1 MTLRHFLTGLL
12 TLGMLMSNVPSA
24 DAAENSEDE
33 DFIDGVVE
41 EVPEDIYKWVQS
53 TARANYYF
61 NFRRMGYQIDADG
74 FINLD
79 VLLVPA
85 LFIYDDIQKEDVI
98 SKRRWRNKSREG
110 YDTLVGRADYLE
122 FRLTDGTVQVTE
134 RVDLDEQWGTL
145 DTDRSGEPIELSG
158 MSRGSVECKFYR
170 AILLYAKQHNSEII
184 ANSSGKLSPKD
195 RKLSEDEM
203 PIMKLDL
210 P

>member
-1 MTLRHFLTGLL
+1 MTIRYLLPGLALVGLL
-12 TLGMLMSNVPSA
+12 FMNAPVEAQETDN
-24 DAAENSEDE
+24 

-61 NFRRMGYQIDADG
+61 NFRRMSYKVNDDGYID
-74 FINLD
+74 LD

-85 LFIYDDIQKEDVI
+85 LCIYDDIQKEDVI
-98 SKRRWRNKSREG
+98 SKRRWRNQSREG

-134 RVDLDEQWGTL
+134 RVDLDE
-145 DTDRSGEPIELSG
+145 LS
-158 MSRGSVECKFYR
+158 SLSKASVDCKFYR
-170 AILLYAKQHNSEII
+170 AILVYAKQHNSDIV
-184 ANSSGKLSPKD
+184 ANSSGNLSPKD
-195 RKLSEDEM
+195 QKLSEDEL